1 MKKLKVIFLAAGYGK
16 RLGNLT
22 KTMPKCLLEING
34 KSILERDI
42 DAFLKNGVTDFV
54 VITGPNHEQFKLKNI
69 HYVKDLNYEKHDV
82 LGTLMEARNF
92 LNEDVIISYTDIV
105 YDQSIVKSLLD
116 FSGNIGLA
124 VDMNWKMGY
133 IGRTDHPIT
142 EAANVLIQN
151 NSIFKIGHQIERFG
165 DYDDNMIGEFL
176 GIMKLSKSG
185 AKILRTRYEELEKSS
200 LSQFYESRTF
210 EFGYIVDII
219 QDLIDQGIDV
229 NPVKISGKWC
239 EIDTL
244 QDLENSKKKFL

>member
-1 MKKLKVIFLAAGYGK
+1 VKKLKAIFLAAGYGK

-42 DAFLKNGVTDFV
+42 DAFLKNGITDFI
-54 VITGPNHEQFKLKNI
+54 VITGPHHEQFRLENVQ
-69 HYVKDLNYEKHDV
+69 YVKDLNYENHDV

-92 LNEDVIISYTDIV
+92 LNDDVIISYTDIV
-105 YDQSIVKSLLD
+105 YDESIVKSLLD
-116 FSGNIGLA
+116 FPGDIGLA
-124 VDMNWKMGY
+124 VDMNWKAAY
-133 IGRTDHPIT
+133 VGRTDHPVT

-151 NSIFKIGHQIERFG
+151 NSILKIGHQIERFG
-165 DYDDNMIGEFL
+165 DYDDDMIGEFL
-176 GIMKLSKSG
+176 GIMKLSKNG
-185 AKILRTRYEELEKSS
+185 AKILLKRYEELEKSPTP
-200 LSQFYESRTF
+200 QFYESRSF

-219 QDLIDQGIDV
+219 QDLVYQGIDV

-244 QDLENSKKKFL
+244 QDLENSKKKFT